1 MKHFVGIPL
10 FLLAL
15 PMVAAETPMSYVR
28 VIEFDPL
35 APSYAYCA
43 SVGIYPNDDT
53 KYPQPPSSADIKYAG
68 DGANYCFGMGDGRVY
83 IYDRAG
89 VQAIVPLNDFV
100 MPKIITK

>member
-1 MKHFVGIPL
+1 MLITIFAYMKNRFPRHSARTVGSPTRSL
-10 FLLAL
+10 SLS
-15 PMVAAETPMSYVR
+15 P
-28 VIEFDPL
+28 
-35 APSYAYCA
+35 YAYYA

-68 DGANYCFGMGDGRVY
+68 DGANYCFGMRDGRVY

>member
-1 MKHFVGIPL
+1 MLITIFAYMKNRFPRHSARTVG
-10 FLLAL
+10 
-15 PMVAAETPMSYVR
+15 S
-28 VIEFDPL
+28 
-35 APSYAYCA
+35 PSRSLSPYAYAYCA
-43 SVGIYPNDDT
+43 SVGIHSNDT
-53 KYPQPPSSADIKYAG
+53 KYPQTPSSADIKYAG

>member
-1 MKHFVGIPL
+1 MLITIFAYMKNRFPRHSARTVGSPTRSL
-10 FLLAL
+10 S
-15 PMVAAETPMSYVR
+15 P
-28 VIEFDPL
+28 
-35 APSYAYCA
+35 YAYCA
-43 SVGIYPNDDT
+43 SVGIYPNDT

-68 DGANYCFGMGDGRVY
+68 DGANYCSGMGDGRVY